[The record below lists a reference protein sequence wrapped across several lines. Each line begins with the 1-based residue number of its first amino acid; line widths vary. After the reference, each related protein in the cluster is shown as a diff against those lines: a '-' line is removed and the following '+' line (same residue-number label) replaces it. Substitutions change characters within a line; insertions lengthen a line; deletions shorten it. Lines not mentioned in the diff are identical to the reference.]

1 MVNSLNLEMREL
13 VDSHQHKYILDV
25 DFILRPKDDRKG
37 GAGVYDDKPLR
48 WVPRADAP
56 VKDDDPDADEQDG
69 GIDDEASAFEI
80 AEAKK
85 VELDLQLDFDALLG
99 PEVPIQPVAP
109 LTEDAYVI
117 ATVATKPKTLP
128 KTPPAKVRDVSPDPT
143 AMISPKTPPASVV
156 PPTVTPIVTPKIS
169 QYIEFDECPQLKYMS
184 DNDFKLCAF
193 ASSRLPLKII
203 SSDGCQ
209 SSIPSYFLTLPS
221 YRSLR
226 TRCRCPRSHCTYHRL
241 W

>member
-56 VKDDDPDADEQDG
+56 VNDDDPDADEQDG
-69 GIDDEASAFEI
+69 GLADEASALEM
-80 AEAKK
+80 EEKKK
-85 VELDLQLDFDALLG
+85 VELALPLDLDALLG
-99 PEVPIQPVAP
+99 DEGPVQPVAP
-109 LTEDAYVI
+109 LTHDGYMVI
-117 ATVATKPKTLP
+117 STDPKEVLVDSPAPKAVTLPRTLP
-128 KTPPAKVRDVSPDPT
+128 KTP
-143 AMISPKTPPASVV
+143 VV
-156 PPTVTPIVTPKIS
+156 PPTVTPVAVAKIS
-169 QYIEFDECPQLKYMS
+169 QYIEFDECPQLKYMN
-184 DNDFKLCAF
+184 DTDFKLF
-193 ASSRLPLKII
+193 ALATSRLPLAIT
-203 SSDGCQ
+203 SSNGCH
-209 SSIPSYFLTLPS
+209 SLNRLNILTLPS

-226 TRCRCPRSHCTYHRL
+226 TRCRCPRSHCTYHRP